1 MLSRKDL
8 LRTAFD
14 EAVRVVSI
22 SWTEEKVA
30 RAAIENRLNEYARRE
45 GVTFSDHE
53 ICQAVEDGLD
63 SLKKAG
69 DDFKY
74 QMKMM
79 N

>member
-30 RAAIENRLNEYARRE
+30 RAAIENRMNDYARRE
-45 GVTFSDHE
+45 
-53 ICQAVEDGLD
+53 
-63 SLKKAG
+63 
-69 DDFKY
+69 
-74 QMKMM
+74 
-79 N
+79 

>member
-1 MLSRKDL
+1 M
-8 LRTAFD
+8 
-14 EAVRVVSI
+14 
-22 SWTEEKVA
+22 A
-30 RAAIENRLNEYARRE
+30 RAAIENRMNDYARRE

>member
-8 LRTAFD
+8 LRTAFV
-14 EAVRVVSI
+14 EAVRVSI

-30 RAAIENRLNEYARRE
+30 RAAIENRMNDYARRE

>member
-30 RAAIENRLNEYARRE
+30 LPIDRNVYERMLR
-45 GVTFSDHE
+45 T
-53 ICQAVEDGLD
+53 
-63 SLKKAG
+63 KAG
-69 DDFKY
+69 ESLDTKVQDVL
-74 QMKMM
+74 
-79 N
+79 

>member
-22 SWTEEKVA
+22 SWT
-30 RAAIENRLNEYARRE
+30 E

>member
-30 RAAIENRLNEYARRE
+30 LPIDRNVYEQMLR
-45 GVTFSDHE
+45 T
-53 ICQAVEDGLD
+53 
-63 SLKKAG
+63 KAG
-69 DDFKY
+69 E
-74 QMKMM
+74 
-79 N
+79 